1 MRLYARPINL
11 MDGLAMTVLTT
22 LNLVTATGVAYALL
36 GAVIMFVCNRELCRN
51 ASRIV
56 AGYPGV
62 LAILSTRRR
71 DARCGLMLV
80 TAGIALQA
88 LGVYGYTAPASLW
101 RYPAFALAAFLLI
114 HCVRRFNASRRIP
127 VSRRAGSRELFQT
140 RRSMRLR
147 EAAQREAAN
156 LHAREAARGPRDNG
170 IVYLVHEWEPRWWSD
185 RFGVSIDVLRSALH
199 HVGPMVVDVE
209 RFLALQRS
217 TREHA
222 AA

>member
-1 MRLYARPINL
+1 
-11 MDGLAMTVLTT
+11 MTVLTN

-36 GAVIMFVCNRELCRN
+36 GALTMFVCNRALYRS

-71 DARCGLMLV
+71 DARSGLMLL

-88 LGVYGYTAPASLW
+88 LGACGYTAPASLW
-101 RYPAFALAAFLLI
+101 RYPVFTLAAVLLI
-114 HCVRRFNASRRIP
+114 HCVLRFNASRHIP

-156 LHAREAARGPRDNG
+156 LHAREAARNPRDNG
-170 IVYLVHEWEPRWWSD
+170 IVYLGHEWAPQWWSD
-185 RFGVSIDVLRSALH
+185 RFGVSIDVLRTALH

-209 RFLALQRS
+209 RFLALQRR
-217 TREHA
+217 TRELA
-222 AA
+222 A

>member
-1 MRLYARPINL
+1 
-11 MDGLAMTVLTT
+11 MTILTN

-36 GAVIMFVCNRELCRN
+36 GALIMFVCNRALYRN
-51 ASRIV
+51 ANRIV

-71 DARCGLMLV
+71 DARLGLILL

-88 LGVYGYTAPASLW
+88 LGACGYTAPVSLW
-101 RYPAFALAAFLLI
+101 RYPACALAAFLLI

-140 RRSMRLR
+140 RRSIRLR

-156 LHAREAARGPRDNG
+156 LHAREAARSPRDNG

-185 RFGVSIDVLRSALH
+185 RFGVSIEALRTALH

-217 TREHA
+217 TRDRA

>member
-1 MRLYARPINL
+1 
-11 MDGLAMTVLTT
+11 MTVLTN
-22 LNLVTATGVAYALL
+22 LNLITATGVAYALL
-36 GAVIMFVCNRELCRN
+36 GALTMLVCNRALYRS

-71 DARCGLMLV
+71 DARVGLMLL

-88 LGVYGYTAPASLW
+88 LGACGYTAPVSLW
-101 RYPAFALAAFLLI
+101 RYPAVTLAAFLLI
-114 HCVRRFNASRRIP
+114 HCVLRFNASRHIP

-156 LHAREAARGPRDNG
+156 LHAREAARSPRDNG
-170 IVYLVHEWEPRWWSD
+170 IVYLGHEWAPQWWSD
-185 RFGVSIDVLRSALH
+185 RFGVSIDVLRTALH

-209 RFLALQRS
+209 RFLALQRR
-217 TREHA
+217 TRELA
-222 AA
+222 A